1 MRTPCFLKYL
11 QYCLFELVTIKC
23 FKLLYNLLNISFII
37 IGIIYFIKFAAAG
50 GIEPQAC
57 ALPVQRLPI
66 GFKYAPLPHGN
77 VHLIHEGAPGE
88 CQVECL
94 VSSSQMRSHP

>member
-37 IGIIYFIKFAAAG
+37 IGIIYFFKYAAVG
-50 GIEPQAC
+50 GIEPQAY

-66 GFKYAPLPHGN
+66 GFKYAPLPHGSGRL
-77 VHLIHEGAPGE
+77 VHEDGLRVYQAEFL
-88 CQVECL
+88 Q
-94 VSSSQMRSHP
+94 SSLRKH